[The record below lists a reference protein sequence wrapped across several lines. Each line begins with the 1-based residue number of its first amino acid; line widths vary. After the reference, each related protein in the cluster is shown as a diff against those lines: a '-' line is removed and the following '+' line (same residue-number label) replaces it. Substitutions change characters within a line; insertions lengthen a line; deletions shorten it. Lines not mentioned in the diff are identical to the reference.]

1 MGKMLMKNIKEGTEK
16 GANETPKTKLPLIPP
31 SRLLLLAFLN
41 PSWKL
46 PSSQPNTTSLQP
58 TEFS

>member
-1 MGKMLMKNIKEGTEK
+1 MKNIKEGTEK